1 MKQHSNVIYAIA
13 ASLLFGL
20 STPFS
25 KILLGEVNSFM
36 LAGLLY
42 FGSGAGLL
50 IYMAVRSA
58 IAAKNIEKEANLSAP
73 DYKWLAGVTFFG
85 GFLGPVLLLYGLNNS
100 TASAAS
106 LLLNMEGVFTALMA
120 WFVFNEN
127 FDRRIAAG
135 MAAITL
141 GGVALS
147 WGGTPDMAGL
157 LGPVSIMLACFCWA
171 IDNNLTKKISAADPF
186 QIASIK
192 GLIAGGTNLLISFFV
207 LKIGFPGM
215 TAIISSCAI
224 GFLGYGLSI
233 ALFVLSLRHIGTSR
247 TGAYFSLAP
256 FFGAA
261 ASIAIFGEPVTL
273 SFFIALIL
281 MGIGVWCHLSESH
294 DHEHFHEFIEHE
306 HAHSHDDLHH
316 DHVHEA
322 ECAADGKHSH
332 RHTHK
337 EKEHS
342 HFHYPD
348 LHHHHGHV

>member
-1 MKQHSNVIYAIA
+1 MKKHSGVIYAIA

-25 KILLGEVNSFM
+25 KILLGEIKPFM

-50 IYMAVRSA
+50 IYMAVRHLFSA
-58 IAAKNIEKEANLSAP
+58 KDVEKEANLAVS
-73 DYKWLAGVTFFG
+73 DYKWLAGATLFG
-85 GFLGPVLLLYGLNNS
+85 GFLGPMLLLYGLNNS

-106 LLLNMEGVFTALMA
+106 LLLNMEGVFTALLA
-120 WFVFNEN
+120 WFVFHEN
-127 FDRRIAAG
+127 FDRRIALG
-135 MAAITL
+135 MLAITL
-141 GGVALS
+141 GGAALS

-157 LGPVSIMLACFCWA
+157 LGPFSIMLACFCWA

-192 GLIAGGTNLLISFFV
+192 GLAAGGTNLLISFFI
-207 LKIGFPGM
+207 LKISFPGL
-215 TAIISSCAI
+215 TSLVSSCVL
-224 GFLGYGLSI
+224 GFLGYGLSL
-233 ALFVLSLRHIGTSR
+233 ALFVLALRHIGTSR

-261 ASIAIFGEPVTL
+261 ASIAIFGEPVTI
-273 SFFIALIL
+273 SFLVALAL
-281 MGIGVWCHLSESH
+281 MGLGVWCHLSESH
-294 DHEHFHEFIEHE
+294 DHDHVHEFVEHE
-306 HAHSHDDLHH
+306 HAHSHDDMHH
-316 DHVHEA
+316 DHVHEG
-322 ECAADGKHSH
+322 ECAPNEKHSH
-332 RHTHK
+332 KHTHN